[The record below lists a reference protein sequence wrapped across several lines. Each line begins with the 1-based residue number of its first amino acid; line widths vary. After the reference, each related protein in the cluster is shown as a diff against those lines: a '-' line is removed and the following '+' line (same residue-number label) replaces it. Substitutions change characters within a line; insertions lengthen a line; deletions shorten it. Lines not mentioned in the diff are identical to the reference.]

1 MRSPPGGSRRPEAP
15 RTWRALLYLFT
26 GLLAAP
32 IWLATGTIVIALSVV
47 ATVIV
52 VGLPLVPALLAGLA
66 KATGLE
72 RLRAGVGGPPIPPR
86 PLARG
91 SVRDRLTDPAR
102 WRPLAGVMSGVV
114 VWTTLFVLA
123 VTAWSG
129 AVTLATVFTWGRP
142 AGISVLQIGAL
153 TAIGV
158 VGIGLVPRITIGAGR
173 LGHRFA
179 TWAYGPDPTAALQAR
194 VDTLAESRQEILDA
208 VADER
213 RRIERNL
220 HDGVQQGLVAMGID
234 MSLAARLIEED
245 PDAARALIEQAQDK
259 ARASIGELRLLGR
272 GLHPAILGDRGLD
285 AALSS
290 IVTNSSVPMTLTYDV
305 AAELHADIAEV
316 AYFVVNE
323 AVGNVLKHAR
333 ARTASV
339 AVTEAGNELLL
350 TINDDGAGGAD
361 PKQGTGLSGLAA
373 RVRAVDGRL
382 DVESP
387 PGGPTSVRATLPLR
401 TADA

>member
-1 MRSPPGGSRRPEAP
+1 M
-15 RTWRALLYLFT
+15 LYLFT
-26 GLLAAP
+26 GLLTAP
-32 IWLATGTIVIALSVV
+32 LWLAVGAVVVTLAIA
-47 ATVIV
+47 ATLLV
-52 VGLPLVPALLAGLA
+52 VGLPLVPVLLAGLA

-72 RLRAGVGGPPIPPR
+72 RLRAGIAGPPIPPR
-86 PLARG
+86 PLAGG

-102 WRPLAGVMSGVV
+102 WHPLAGVMAGLL
-114 VWTTLFVLA
+114 VWTVLFVVA
-123 VTAWSG
+123 VTAWAAAITLLTVPLWGPLAGMGWLVAIVLTG
-129 AVTLATVFTWGRP
+129 AAVA
-142 AGISVLQIGAL
+142 
-153 TAIGV
+153 
-158 VGIGLVPRITIGAGR
+158 GIGLAPRVTTASSR
-173 LGHRFA
+173 MGHRFA
-179 TWAYGPDPTAALQAR
+179 RWAYGPDPAAVLRAR

-234 MSLAARLIEED
+234 MSLAARLVDED
-245 PDAARALIEQAQDK
+245 PAAARDLIEQAQDK

-290 IVTNSSVPMTLTYDV
+290 VVANATVPVSLVYEVTTD
-305 AAELHADIAEV
+305 LHADIAEA

-323 AVGNVLKHAR
+323 AVSNVMKHAR

-339 AVTEAGNELLL
+339 TVNEAGNE
-350 TINDDGAGGAD
+350 ISIVVNDDGRGGAD
-361 PKQGTGLSGLAA
+361 PSRGTGLSGLAA

-382 DVESP
+382 DVDSP
-387 PGGPTSVRATLPLR
+387 PGGPTSIQATLPLR
-401 TADA
+401 TTA